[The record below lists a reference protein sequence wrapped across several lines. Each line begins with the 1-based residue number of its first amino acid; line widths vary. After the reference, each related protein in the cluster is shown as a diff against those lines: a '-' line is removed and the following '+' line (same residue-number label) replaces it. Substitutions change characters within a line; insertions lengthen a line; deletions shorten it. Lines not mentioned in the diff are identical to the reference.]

1 MSRFFRRSFAF
12 VLAFALAFAGNAAPA
27 FARSGAGPEIGEL
40 PSGAPGP
47 KPATG
52 PLLTAPHDVPTVVV
66 AAHDIPP
73 VPSSYVKKD
82 LGWLQLSYPPSAS
95 ERVASLV
102 HDADAVKTE
111 LVEALGQPVLERVEV
126 RIAPTTA
133 DMARLAPPNAPPPE
147 YAAGVA
153 YNGMHF
159 VLISMLAPRGAE
171 AVDIDETFRHE
182 MAHVAL
188 EDAVGGRHVPV
199 WFNEGLAISL
209 SNELVWG
216 RRQTLMNAT
225 LQGTLIP
232 LSDLDRSFPRDNHE
246 VSIAYAQA
254 GDFMQFLRRRSDHA
268 RFVSMI
274 DRVKDGQ
281 PFDRA
286 IADAYG
292 SDLRKLEF
300 QWRSDLERRFSIIPA
315 LTGGGLVWVLVIGA
329 LVFAYVR
336 RRRRSKAIL
345 EKWEREEAIE
355 DALAARAAAVADADA
370 AAAEG
375 IGSAVSIKRVSVK
388 VAPAKVEHDGRWHT
402 LH

>member
-1 MSRFFRRSFAF
+1 MPRGFRRFFAF
-12 VLAFALAFAGNAAPA
+12 LLAFALAFAGGQRAH
-27 FARSGAGPEIGEL
+27 AGNVPEIGEL
-40 PSGAPGP
+40 PTGAPGP

-52 PLLTAPHDVPTVVV
+52 PMLTAPHDVPTTV
-66 AAHDIPP
+66 AAAKDIPP

-95 ERVASLV
+95 ERVAPIIR
-102 HDADAVKTE
+102 DADAVKAE

-126 RIAPTTA
+126 RIALTTA
-133 DMARLAPPNAPPPE
+133 DMARLAPVNAPPPE
-147 YAAGVA
+147 YASGVA

-159 VLISMLAPRGAE
+159 VLVSMLQPRGAE
-171 AVDIDETFRHE
+171 AVDIEETFRHE

-188 EDAVGGRHVPV
+188 EDAVGAHHVPV
-199 WFNEGLAISL
+199 WFNEGLAIAL
-209 SNELVWG
+209 SNELAWP
-216 RRQTLMNAT
+216 RRETLMKAT

-232 LSDLDRSFPRDNHE
+232 LSDLDRSFPRDNHD
-246 VSIAYAQA
+246 VSVAYAQA
-254 GDFMQFLRRRSDHA
+254 ADFMQFLQRRSDHA

-274 DRVKDGQ
+274 ERVRDGQ
-281 PFDRA
+281 SFDRA

-300 QWRSDLERRFSIIPA
+300 QWRSELERRFSIIPA
-315 LTGGGLVWVLVIGA
+315 LTGGGLIWVAVIGA
-329 LVFAYVR
+329 LGFAYVR

-355 DALAARAAAVADADA
+355 DALAARAAAVADGDA
-370 AAAEG
+370 ER
-375 IGSAVSIKRVSVK
+375 VSIRRVSIK

>member
-1 MSRFFRRSFAF
+1 MPRGFRRFFAF
-12 VLAFALAFAGNAAPA
+12 LLAFALAFAGGGVSY
-27 FARSGAGPEIGEL
+27 ARSGAGPEIGEL
-40 PSGAPGP
+40 PTGAPGP

-52 PLLTAPHDVPTVVV
+52 PLLTAPHDVPTIV
-66 AAHDIPP
+66 AAAKDIPP

-82 LGWLQLSYPPSAS
+82 LGWLQLSYPPSAN
-95 ERVASLV
+95 ERVAPIIR
-102 HDADAVKTE
+102 DADAVKAE

-126 RIAPTTA
+126 RIALTTA
-133 DMARLAPPNAPPPE
+133 DMARLAPVNAPPPE
-147 YAAGVA
+147 YASGVA

-159 VLISMLAPRGAE
+159 VLISMLQPRGAE
-171 AVDIDETFRHE
+171 AVDVEETFRHE

-188 EDAVGGRHVPV
+188 EDAVGGHHVPV
-199 WFNEGLAISL
+199 WFNEGLAITL
-209 SNELVWG
+209 SNENAFA
-216 RRQTLMNAT
+216 RTQTLATAT
-225 LQGTLIP
+225 LHGTLIP

-254 GDFMQFLRRRSDHA
+254 ADFMKFLRRRSDHA

-274 DRVKDGQ
+274 ERVKDGQ
-281 PFDRA
+281 AFDRA

-300 QWRSDLERRFSIIPA
+300 QWRSELERRFSIIPA
-315 LTGGGLVWVLVIGA
+315 LTGGGLIWVLVIGA

-370 AAAEG
+370 TAADKAAA
-375 IGSAVSIKRVSVK
+375 AVSIRRVSVK
-388 VAPAKVEHDGRWHT
+388 VAPAKVEHDGSWHT

>member
-1 MSRFFRRSFAF
+1 MARSFRRFFAF
-12 VLAFALAFAGNAAPA
+12 LLAFALAFAAGGITS
-27 FARSGAGPEIGEL
+27 ARAGASPEIGEL
-40 PSGAPGP
+40 PTGMPGP

-52 PLLTAPHDVPTVVV
+52 PLLTAPHDVPTIV
-66 AAHDIPP
+66 AVAKDIPP
-73 VPSSYVKKD
+73 VPTTYVKKD
-82 LGWLQLSYPPSAS
+82 LGWLQLSYPPSAN
-95 ERVASLV
+95 ERVAPIIR
-102 HDADAVKTE
+102 DADAVKAQ

-126 RIAPTTA
+126 RIALTTA
-133 DMARLAPPNAPPPE
+133 DMARLAPVHAPPPE
-147 YAAGVA
+147 YASGVA

-159 VLISMLAPRGAE
+159 VLISMLQPRGAE
-171 AVDIDETFRHE
+171 AVDIEETFRHE

-188 EDAVGGRHVPV
+188 EDAVGGHHVPV
-199 WFNEGLAISL
+199 WFNEGLAITL
-209 SNELVWG
+209 SNELAWA
-216 RRQTLMNAT
+216 RRETLMKAT

-232 LSDLDRSFPRDNHE
+232 LSDLDRSFPRENHD
-246 VSIAYAQA
+246 VSVAYAQA
-254 GDFMQFLRRRSDHA
+254 ADFMQFLQRRADHA
-268 RFVSMI
+268 RFVSMVE
-274 DRVKDGQ
+274 RVKDGQ

-300 QWRSDLERRFSIIPA
+300 QWRSELERRFSIIPA
-315 LTGGGLVWVLVIGA
+315 LTGGGIIWVAVIGA

-370 AAAEG
+370 QHAPP
-375 IGSAVSIKRVSVK
+375 AVSIRRVSVK

>member
-1 MSRFFRRSFAF
+1 MASSARIFRRFFAF
-12 VLAFALAFAGNAAPA
+12 VLAFALAFAGAGTDRA
-27 FARSGAGPEIGEL
+27 FAANGPEIGEL
-40 PSGAPGP
+40 PNGAPGP

-52 PLLTAPHDVPTVVV
+52 PLLTSPHDVPTVV
-66 AAHDIPP
+66 AAAKDIPP
-73 VPSSYVKKD
+73 VPLNYVKKD
-82 LGWLQLSYPPSAS
+82 LGWLSLSYPPSAT
-95 ERVASLV
+95 ERVAPIIR
-102 HDADAVKTE
+102 DADAVKAE
-111 LVEALGQPVLERVEV
+111 LVEALGQPVLEHVEV
-126 RIAPTTA
+126 RIALTTA
-133 DMARLAPPNAPPPE
+133 DMARLAPVNSPPPE
-147 YAAGVA
+147 YASGVA

-171 AVDIDETFRHE
+171 AVDVEETFRHE

-209 SNELVWG
+209 SNENAFA
-216 RRQTLMNAT
+216 RTQTLATAT
-225 LQGTLIP
+225 LHGTLIP
-232 LSDLDRSFPRDNHE
+232 LSDLDRSFPRDNYE

-254 GDFMQFLRRRSDHA
+254 ADFMKFLRRRSDQA

-274 DRVKDGQ
+274 ERVRDGQ
-281 PFDRA
+281 AFDHA

-300 QWRSDLERRFSIIPA
+300 QWRTELERRFSIIPA
-315 LTGGGLVWVLVIGA
+315 LTGGGLVWVVVIGA
-329 LVFAYVR
+329 LVFAYIR

-370 AAAEG
+370 ANAVP
-375 IGSAVSIKRVSVK
+375 SVSIRRVSVK